1 MPHEGPVDG
10 CCETPTVGVDVE
22 CHDDKVC
29 VVQLASWSR
38 GLVLDALALEGMLQD
53 LLQPLLG
60 DERVCK
66 VFHGHFNGLTWL
78 CSNFS
83 IVVNPPICD
92 TAANGMWEGGP
103 PSLQTLCRQY
113 LHYELDKTYQ
123 DGQLAPEADVCG
135 DAAVRGN
142 RRPGTPSAAGCD
154 DRSDACPR
162 LGLRLGDVDSLRLR
176 GGDVRNLFFVLC
188 SLSGHIF

>member
-1 MPHEGPVDG
+1 MPLV
-10 CCETPTVGVDVE
+10 TT
-22 CHDDKVC
+22 HDDLSIEC
-29 VVQLASWSR
+29 NRGWSTR
-38 GLVLDALALEGMLQD
+38 YRLRAWPRAPD
-53 LLQPLLG
+53 LLLG
-60 DERVCK
+60 ASCFVAD
-66 VFHGHFNGLTWL
+66 GHFNELAWL
-78 CSNFS
+78 RSNFS

-123 DGQLAPEADVCG
+123 DGQLAPETDVCG